1 MDNKKIAVV
10 TGGSRGIGKEIAVKL
25 AEEAYV
31 IVNYNGSEEKAAQV
45 VREIKDKGG
54 NAEL

>member
-25 AEEAYV
+25 DRRSLC
-31 IVNYNGSEEKAAQV
+31 NCKLQWLRGKG
-45 VREIKDKGG
+45 RTGGKGDKGQRWKC
-54 NAEL
+54 

>member
-31 IVNYNGSEEKAAQV
+31 IVNYQWLRGKG
-45 VREIKDKGG
+45 RTGGKGDKGQRWKC
-54 NAEL
+54 